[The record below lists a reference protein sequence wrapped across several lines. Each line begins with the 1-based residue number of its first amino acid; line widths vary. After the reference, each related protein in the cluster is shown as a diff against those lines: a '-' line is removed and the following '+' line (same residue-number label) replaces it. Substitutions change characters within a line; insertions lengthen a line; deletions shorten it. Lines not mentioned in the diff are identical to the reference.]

1 MKWGVIYHSTTYRS
15 FFVNTIYV
23 IFDFILYYN
32 LIVIN
37 LSLTKGGVLLNP
49 TQLAAALAAGIITQD
64 EHDNHLSAWNAQQKE
79 RDEVEKAEAWY
90 DELEKAPLAQKKK
103 MVKEQAF
110 NLQVKSGLT
119 QDRQESN
126 RIRRTASS
134 MRYALRGSGGIS
146 F

>member
-1 MKWGVIYHSTTYRS
+1 MSIT
-15 FFVNTIYV
+15 
-23 IFDFILYYN
+23 
-32 LIVIN
+32 
-37 LSLTKGGVLLNP
+37 P
-49 TQLAAALAAGIITQD
+49 TQLAAALAQGIITQA
-64 EHDNHLSAWNAQQKE
+64 EHDQHLSIYNAQQKE

-119 QDRQESN
+119 SDRQESN
-126 RIRRTASS
+126 RVRRIASN

>member
-1 MKWGVIYHSTTYRS
+1 MSIT
-15 FFVNTIYV
+15 
-23 IFDFILYYN
+23 
-32 LIVIN
+32 
-37 LSLTKGGVLLNP
+37 P
-49 TQLAAALAAGIITQD
+49 TQLAAALAQGIITQA
-64 EHDNHLSAWNAQQKE
+64 EHDQHLSIYNAQQKE
-79 RDEVEKAEAWY
+79 RDEVEKAEVWY

-126 RIRRTASS
+126 RIRRTASN

>member
-1 MKWGVIYHSTTYRS
+1 MSIT
-15 FFVNTIYV
+15 
-23 IFDFILYYN
+23 
-32 LIVIN
+32 
-37 LSLTKGGVLLNP
+37 P
-49 TQLAAALAAGIITQD
+49 TQLAEALAAGILTQA
-64 EHDNHLSAWNAQQKE
+64 EHDQHLATWNALQKE

-90 DELEKAPLAQKKK
+90 NELEKVPLSQKKK

-126 RIRRTASS
+126 RIRRTASN

>member
-1 MKWGVIYHSTTYRS
+1 M
-15 FFVNTIYV
+15 
-23 IFDFILYYN
+23 
-32 LIVIN
+32 
-37 LSLTKGGVLLNP
+37 NP

-64 EHDNHLSAWNAQQKE
+64 EHDNHLSTWNAQQKE

-103 MVKEQAF
+103 MVNEQAF

-126 RIRRTASS
+126 RIRRTASN

>member
-1 MKWGVIYHSTTYRS
+1 MLWGVIYHSTTYRS

-103 MVKEQAF
+103 KMGR
-110 NLQVKSGLT
+110 SWT
-119 QDRQESN
+119 
-126 RIRRTASS
+126 
-134 MRYALRGSGGIS
+134 ALRGLRGRSS
-146 F
+146 KKLEASTETR

>member
-1 MKWGVIYHSTTYRS
+1 MSIT
-15 FFVNTIYV
+15 
-23 IFDFILYYN
+23 
-32 LIVIN
+32 
-37 LSLTKGGVLLNP
+37 P
-49 TQLAAALAAGIITQD
+49 TQLAAALAQGIITQA
-64 EHDNHLSAWNAQQKE
+64 EHDQHLSIYNAQQKE

-90 DELEKAPLAQKKK
+90 DELEKAPLSQKKK

-126 RIRRTASS
+126 RIRRTASN
-134 MRYALRGSGGIS
+134 MRYALRGAAGIS